1 MTFSQPTTAQTTTSA
16 VDLPDNIPS
25 TPFATSR
32 PIHYDTNTGTDNL
45 KPEADRSST
54 ETSDT
59 TGEQLLQTTDASSQY
74 VHPSAVTTDDES
86 TVDLLHSAEQTTAM
100 ADETVFTTPRVSVE
114 QKTSLTDD
122 ESATV
127 TSALTVQTSTLLSG
141 ADTVHMSDVTGD
153 DVTETEKDRS
163 SWTATNTMTYMTTIT
178 TPNWILEEEDET
190 EADDTKPGAALSPG
204 TYANS
209 KFHIQQLSH
218 ATLPLFL
225 VLYNVKVIV
234 AMHIVDEFTK

>member
-1 MTFSQPTTAQTTTSA
+1 MTFSHPITAQTTTSA
-16 VDLPDNIPS
+16 VDLPDIIPS

-45 KPEADRSST
+45 KPEADISST

-59 TGEQLLQTTDASSQY
+59 TGEQLLQTTDACSQY
-74 VHPSAVTTDDES
+74 VRPSAVTTDDES
-86 TVDLLHSAEQTTAM
+86 TVDSLHSAEQTTAM
-100 ADETVFTTPRVSVE
+100 ADETDFTTPRVSVE
-114 QKTSLTDD
+114 LKTEVTDD

-127 TSALTVQTSTLLSG
+127 TPALTVRTSTLLSG

-153 DVTETEKDRS
+153 DVTETETGRS
-163 SWTATNTMTYMTTIT
+163 SWTATDTSMTTIT
-178 TPNWILEEEDET
+178 TPNWILEEEDEA
-190 EADDTKPGAALSPG
+190 EADDTKPGAALSTG

-234 AMHIVDEFTK
+234 AMHIADKFTK

>member
-32 PIHYDTNTGTDNL
+32 PIHYDTNTGTGNL

-59 TGEQLLQTTDASSQY
+59 TGEQLLQTTDACSQY
-74 VHPSAVTTDDES
+74 VHPCAVTTDDES
-86 TVDLLHSAEQTTAM
+86 AVDSLHSAEQTTAM
-100 ADETVFTTPRVSVE
+100 ADETVVTTPRVSVE
-114 QKTSLTDD
+114 LKTQVTDD

-127 TSALTVQTSTLLSG
+127 TPALTVRTSTLLSG

-153 DVTETEKDRS
+153 DVTEMETSRS
-163 SWTATNTMTYMTTIT
+163 SWTATDTFMTTIA
-178 TPNWILEEEDET
+178 TPNWILEEEDEAET
-190 EADDTKPGAALSPG
+190 DDTKPCAALSTG
-204 TYANS
+204 TYEIS
-209 KFHIQQLSH
+209 KLTSKITHT
-218 ATLPLFL
+218 A
-225 VLYNVKVIV
+225 
-234 AMHIVDEFTK
+234 A

>member
-1 MTFSQPTTAQTTTSA
+1 MTFSHPITTQTTTNA

-32 PIHYDTNTGTDNL
+32 PIHYDTNTEADNL

-59 TGEQLLQTTDASSQY
+59 TGEQLFQTTDACSQY

-86 TVDLLHSAEQTTAM
+86 AVDSLNSAEQTTAM

-114 QKTSLTDD
+114 LKTEVTDD

-127 TSALTVQTSTLLSG
+127 TPALTVQTSTLLSG

-153 DVTETEKDRS
+153 DVTEMETSRS
-163 SWTATNTMTYMTTIT
+163 SWTATDTSMTSIT
-178 TPNWILEEEDET
+178 TPNWILEEEDEAET
-190 EADDTKPGAALSPG
+190 DDTKPCAALSTG
-204 TYANS
+204 TYANM
-209 KFHIQQLSH
+209 KVTDEI
-218 ATLPLFL
+218 TLT
-225 VLYNVKVIV
+225 
-234 AMHIVDEFTK
+234 AA